1 MDTKKTCVQNNWITI
16 VSSIVKMVVFVC
28 MGEGDDHITSTE
40 KLFFNNEFF
49 VHMNSKIM
57 RKVDATSI

>member
-1 MDTKKTCVQNNWITI
+1 
-16 VSSIVKMVVFVC
+16 MVVFVC